1 MTPVLVDSGFFV
13 ALFDPADR
21 LAAPAA
27 RYLRGHSHPLAT
39 VFATIVEACF
49 FLTPA
54 RKAELLIWVR
64 RGAVSVV
71 EIPVLAYPQL
81 ELTLRKYA
89 DRDVDIADAGLIWLA
104 NEVGARRI
112 LTVDR
117 KDFEI
122 YRLKGNRS
130 FEVIDWF

>member
-13 ALFDPADR
+13 ALFDPSDH

-27 RYLRGHSHPLAT
+27 RYLREHSHPLAT
-39 VFATIVEACF
+39 VSATLIEACF
-49 FLTPA
+49 FLAPD
-54 RKAELLIWVR
+54 RKAELLTWVR
-64 RGAVSVV
+64 RGAASVV
-71 EIPVLAYPQL
+71 EIPVQAYPQL

-89 DRDVDIADAGLIWLA
+89 DRDIDIADAGLIWLA
-104 NEVGARRI
+104 NETGARRI

-122 YRLKGNRS
+122 YRLKGNRY